1 MRPSTPHAVPA
12 TLGTGTGTGSPNQL
26 LGGSTVSVP
35 ASCSV
40 SPAPAQPGNGSA
52 LVGGNVRLNAGSVTA
67 HQIFRSQS
75 AAVTNGPGTTVVS
88 NAWTAPAV
96 ANDIGGINASNCT
109 VALSPCKFNGAVNPS
124 ALRSVPMPGSLPL
137 LGGAAAIG
145 WSRRIRRRLKQ
156 AQQPPGS

>member
-1 MRPSTPHAVPA
+1 M
-12 TLGTGTGTGSPNQL
+12 
-26 LGGSTVSVP
+26 SVP

-88 NAWTAPAV
+88 NAWTAPAGANDIGGINAWTAPAV
-96 ANDIGGINASNCT
+96 ANDIGGINASNRT
-109 VALSPCKFNGAVNPS
+109 VALSPCKFNGAANPS

-156 AQQPPGS
+156 APQPPGS